1 MWPRRHKADLLKK
14 ENEIKKGENNAS
26 CWNECGHWGK
36 GGLIQRE
43 WWESETDVDISI
55 LITSVIFYQ
64 ALKIQSWAYRL
75 CLLAVIIS
83 HLAASR
89 LLFQNWVNGKLGLAR
104 RLAQPHP
111 APTNI
116 TCWDFYRVSPHPQ
129 SQGQH
134 AIFRKSPL
142 QKRPITH
149 LSLTWSIMSDDARQ
163 TVITSE
169 GGEVKEVA
177 VDEKGS
183 HQYCMD
189 TRPP

>member
-1 MWPRRHKADLLKK
+1 MVRERGRRGYFNINHLSNILTGFKNPIL
-14 ENEIKKGENNAS
+14 
-26 CWNECGHWGK
+26 
-36 GGLIQRE
+36 
-43 WWESETDVDISI
+43 SI
-55 LITSVIFYQ
+55 LPLSTGGDYQ
-64 ALKIQSWAYRL
+64 PPC
-75 CLLAVIIS
+75 CLPPTLP
-83 HLAASR
+83 
-89 LLFQNWVNGKLGLAR
+89 KLSEWQTGTG
-104 RLAQPHP
+104 LAQPHP

-129 SQGQH
+129 SQVQH

-142 QKRPITH
+142 QKRPMTH
-149 LSLTWSIMSDDARQ
+149 LSVSWSIVSDDARQ

-183 HQYCMD
+183 HQYCME